1 MELAAAP
8 PAAAITEVNGAM
20 SVETEGE
27 RTKEHAT
34 ERPEEL
40 EWRGPPPGLLDTLLS
55 DIEWSGGPV
64 EVADDKDPQGWRAKG
79 LDPKRLTNCL
89 QFLGFYATVMYRVS
103 RWCYLHKLKVL
114 AAPIQVLNTVVTGA
128 EISHKADI
136 GPGFRIG
143 HSQGLFV
150 GPNVK
155 LGFRST
161 MNQGTCLSS
170 NLEADH
176 GAPVVGNYLYMSP
189 GSKVFGNVKIGHRV
203 WIGPNSVALKDI
215 ESDKVV
221 LGVPGRAMPPTF
233 RNSQA

>member
-1 MELAAAP
+1 MSVGPEVEKAKEKPGEERGAELAWKGP
-8 PAAAITEVNGAM
+8 
-20 SVETEGE
+20 
-27 RTKEHAT
+27 
-34 ERPEEL
+34 RPGFL
-40 EWRGPPPGLLDTLLS
+40 ETLLA

-64 EVADDKDPQGWRAKG
+64 QVEDDSDPEGWR
-79 LDPKRLTNCL
+79 PKRLEPRRLVNCL
-89 QFLGFYATVMYRVS
+89 QFVGFYSTVMYRVS

-114 AAPIQVLNTVVTGA
+114 AAPIQVVNTIVTGA

-170 NLEADH
+170 NLEAGG

-189 GSKVFGNVKIGHRV
+189 GSKVFGNVAIGHRV
-203 WIGPNSVALKDI
+203 WIGPNSVALRDI

-221 LGVPGRAMPPTF
+221 LGVPGRAMPPSF
-233 RNSQA
+233 RNAQG